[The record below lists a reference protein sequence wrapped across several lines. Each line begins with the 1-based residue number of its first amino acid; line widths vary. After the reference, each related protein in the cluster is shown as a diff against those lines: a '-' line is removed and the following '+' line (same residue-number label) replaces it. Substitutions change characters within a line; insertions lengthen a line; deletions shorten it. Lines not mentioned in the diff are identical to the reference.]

1 MTRKVPLYILCL
13 ISAINSYAQ
22 KPVAFGYDASGN
34 RISRTG
40 TSVKANRAKGI
51 YQKNTH
57 STDNK
62 TNINTLSYDET
73 SSIITASLDKSQAG
87 SEASLSIFNLSG
99 GLVYSCKMQKGKS
112 AVDTS
117 SFPSGIYVAAIET
130 GQKKQTIKFTKK

>member
-13 ISAINSYAQ
+13 ISAINSYAPN
-22 KPVAFGYDASGN
+22 PVAFGYDASGN
-34 RISRTG
+34 RISRTS
-40 TSVKANRAKGI
+40 TSVKGI

-62 TNINTLSYDET
+62 TDINTLSYDET

-99 GLVYSCKMQKGKS
+99 DLV
-112 AVDTS
+112 
-117 SFPSGIYVAAIET
+117 
-130 GQKKQTIKFTKK
+130 